1 MKFLGIDYG
10 LKRIGLAKGD
20 DINYMAFPL
29 GCIINKNIDFVMSE
43 ILKISEKEKF
53 DIIVIGLPL
62 DTHLEETE
70 QSVLTRKFGNT
81 LKEKLDLPVF
91 FENEIFSTQEA
102 TNKWPSQKFKKIGLI
117 DQTAALIILQ
127 SHFDKIR
134 FKK

>member
-20 DINYMAFPL
+20 DVNYMAFPL
-29 GCIINKNIDFVMSE
+29 SCIINKNIDFVISE

-53 DIIVIGLPL
+53 ESIVIGLPL
-62 DTHLEETE
+62 DTHLKETE
-70 QSVLTRKFGNT
+70 QSVLTRKFGNV
-81 LKEKLDLPVF
+81 LKEKLNLPVF

-102 TNKWPSQKFKKIGLI
+102 KSKWPSQKFKKIGLI

-127 SHFDKIR
+127 SYLDKMR
-134 FKK
+134 LKN